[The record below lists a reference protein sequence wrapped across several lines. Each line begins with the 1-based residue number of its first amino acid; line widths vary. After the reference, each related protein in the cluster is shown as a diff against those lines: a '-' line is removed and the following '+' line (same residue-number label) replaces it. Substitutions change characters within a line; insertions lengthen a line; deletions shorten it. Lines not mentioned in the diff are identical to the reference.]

1 MRTKKLPELLE
12 DIAEQ
17 SESSSVKATIA
28 LAILQLE
35 HTEVENHRLR
45 EALTGARQFCFNQGY
60 TLRQFA
66 AGCGSNVYQISEW
79 TGKQELGEPDFVD

>member
-1 MRTKKLPELLE
+1 MRTKTLSELLE
-12 DIAEQ
+12 DVAEQ
-17 SESSSVKATIA
+17 SESRPVVATIA

-35 HTEVENHRLR
+35 NLQAENQRLR
-45 EALTGARQFCFNQGY
+45 EALTGAREFCWNQGY

-79 TGKQELGEPDFVD
+79 TGKSELGEPDFVD

>member
-1 MRTKKLPELLE
+1 MRTKTLSELLE
-12 DIAEQ
+12 DVAEQ
-17 SESSSVKATIA
+17 SESRPVVATIA

-35 HTEVENHRLR
+35 NLQAENQRLR
-45 EALTGARQFCFNQGY
+45 EALTGARQFCWNQGY

-79 TGKQELGEPDFVD
+79 TGKSELGEPDFVD

>member
-1 MRTKKLPELLE
+1 MTMKTSIELLE
-12 DIAEQ
+12 DIASE

-35 HTEVENHRLR
+35 HAEVENQRLR
-45 EALTGARQFCFNQGY
+45 EALTAARQFCWKQGY

-79 TGKQELGEPDFVD
+79 TGKSELGEPDFVD